1 MGFEKRWNKGF
12 ITMTVLRGGGWIERG
27 LWGGGGDFK
36 GGMECCTEGYAE
48 NFDRGV
54 VKVENELGKIRRR
67 ERV

>member
-1 MGFEKRWNKGF
+1 M
-12 ITMTVLRGGGWIERG
+12 
-27 LWGGGGDFK
+27 GGDLK
-36 GGMECCTEGYAE
+36 WGMECCTEGYEE

>member
-1 MGFEKRWNKGF
+1 MEGGLKG
-12 ITMTVLRGGGWIERG
+12 VCG
-27 LWGGGGDFK
+27 GGGGDFK

>member
-1 MGFEKRWNKGF
+1 
-12 ITMTVLRGGGWIERG
+12 MTVLRGGGWIERG
-27 LWGGGGDFK
+27 LWGGG
-36 GGMECCTEGYAE
+36 MECCTEGYEE

>member
-12 ITMTVLRGGGWIERG
+12 TTMTVLRGGGWIERG
-27 LWGGGGDFK
+27 LWVGGGDFK

>member
-1 MGFEKRWNKGF
+1 
-12 ITMTVLRGGGWIERG
+12 MTVLRGGGWIERG
-27 LWGGGGDFK
+27 LWGGGGFK
-36 GGMECCTEGYAE
+36 GGMECCTEGYEE

>member
-27 LWGGGGDFK
+27 LWGGGG
-36 GGMECCTEGYAE
+36 MECCTEGYAE
-48 NFDRGV
+48 NFNRGV